1 MLRASNRQKRLQIR
15 SDVLAAHLSLAAYN
29 EPTADHISKL
39 QSFGFD
45 RVEFV
50 ADRTSDTEGYVLLN
64 DRVSIVAARGTE
76 PLHIEDWI
84 SDLRCTQIHH
94 RFGRVHRG
102 FSIAYASVRKQ
113 IRKLLKPVPRL
124 RPVIFTGHSLGAAI
138 STIAS
143 ADYLDEFV
151 HTHLI
156 TFGSP
161 RVGDR
166 KFAEHLNRSVW
177 TRRHVNNNDIV
188 PRCPYVG
195 YFHVGNCSYFD
206 RNGNCSYN
214 PPFRRMVWDSIVGR
228 IRDLGSAGSDGV
240 KDHSMNKYLSLM
252 EKHACGG

>member
-102 FSIAYASVRKQ
+102 FSIAYASVR
-113 IRKLLKPVPRL
+113 
-124 RPVIFTGHSLGAAI
+124 
-138 STIAS
+138 
-143 ADYLDEFV
+143 
-151 HTHLI
+151 
-156 TFGSP
+156 
-161 RVGDR
+161 
-166 KFAEHLNRSVW
+166 
-177 TRRHVNNNDIV
+177 
-188 PRCPYVG
+188 C
-195 YFHVGNCSYFD
+195 
-206 RNGNCSYN
+206 
-214 PPFRRMVWDSIVGR
+214 
-228 IRDLGSAGSDGV
+228 
-240 KDHSMNKYLSLM
+240 
-252 EKHACGG
+252 